1 MFDTLTREERD
12 SLCRTLRWVLAATQT
27 TPEGRATI
35 EKAIRALKT
44 EDPVGPEEAY
54 DVH

>member
-1 MFDTLTREERD
+1 MFDMLSREERET
-12 SLCRTLRWVLAATQT
+12 LCRTLQWVLAATQT

-44 EDPVGPEEAY
+44 EDPIDPKEAY